1 MSVINFLKSA
11 FTPYF
16 AGNSIKMILQ
26 LRNRLIIGFIAMV
39 ALSCSKPKDLEYLDF
54 ENFQVHE
61 LGMGE
66 SVISADLKYYN
77 PNNFRLKLKDGE
89 LDVSL
94 NDTFMGHSKLDTLL
108 EIPRRDTFLIPLKM
122 K

>member
-1 MSVINFLKSA
+1 
-11 FTPYF
+11 
-16 AGNSIKMILQ
+16 MIQ
-26 LRNRLIIGFIAMV
+26 KLRISLITSFILMLV
-39 ALSCSKPKDLEYLDF
+39 LGCSKPKDLEYLDF

-61 LGMGE
+61 IGMGE

-94 NDTFMGHSKLDTLL
+94 NNTFMGHSKLDTLL
-108 EIPRRDTFLIPLKM
+108 EIPRKDTFLIPLKM
-122 K
+122 KV